1 MGTTGA
7 GKSTLANG
15 FCNEK
20 LNVIEDKNTGDI

>member
-15 FCNEK
+15 FCNQNLEI
-20 LNVIEDKNTGDI
+20 IED